1 MKEAAVLV
9 KEADTDCQAG
19 NTAEASQKA
28 KAAIALMQQQ

>member
-1 MKEAAVLV
+1 V

-19 NTAEASQKA
+19 NMAEASQKA